1 MPSTDFLRPA
11 ATVLDLPT
19 TVLRPT
25 ALVLAVVMASACTG
39 DRTTADAPQSD
50 AASPD
55 AASPVRALVD
65 AQIREYLRL
74 DPEAATYYG
83 VPEEQAGGAY
93 SHRFKDYSPAGERA
107 KRQLVVEMLAEIDAV
122 PLDDLSDADRL
133 TIDFARS
140 QYESLAASS
149 DIEYGV
155 QQPLWRG
162 HDAYLVSQLS
172 GPHID
177 LPNIMAYQQGVVT
190 IEDAEDYLTR
200 LRAFGPTFDGVIE
213 KLAFDADLG
222 AGMPRVLLER
232 TLEGIDGVL
241 AIAPAEHDLVTSL
254 AEKLGE
260 AQLSEAEQ
268 SVVLEEA
275 EAAVGGVVLPAYERL
290 RAALA
295 LQLPDAREES
305 GVWALPQGEV
315 FYRHAVRQM
324 TGSDLGPDEI
334 HDIGLREVARIG
346 SEIDA
351 LLTAEGIG
359 DGTVGER
366 LTALSADP
374 AYFFPDT
381 EEGHA
386 EVLDLLRAQVAEI
399 QVRMPDYF
407 GILPP
412 QELEIR
418 AVPEVSEATAAGG
431 YYDVP
436 SLDGTRPGIYW
447 INFRDMTA
455 WPSWTL
461 ATLSYHEG
469 VPGHHHQLATAM
481 ALGELP
487 LLRQLA
493 ADNAFVEGWA
503 LYSEQLAMEMGLYE
517 GDPLGNV
524 GRLRDEL
531 FRAVRLVVDTGLHRK
546 RWTRERAI
554 DYMAATTGIAMS
566 DVVAEIERYMAWP
579 GQALGYKLGMIQI
592 LDLREAARASMGE
605 SFDLREFH
613 DVVLGAGMVPMDVL
627 RARVE
632 AWAAGGA

>member
-1 MPSTDFLRPA
+1 MPATPFHRPATVARRATPFHRPA
-11 ATVLDLPT
+11 AV
-19 TVLRPT
+19 RPAAVRSVAI
-25 ALVLAVVMASACTG
+25 ALITLISACTG
-39 DRTTADAPQSD
+39 DRPTASVDVS
-50 AASPD
+50 
-55 AASPVRALVD
+55 ALVD
-65 AQIREYLRL
+65 TQMRTLLRL
-74 DPEAATYYG
+74 LPEAGTYYG
-83 VPEEQAGGAY
+83 VPEDQAGGAY
-93 SHRFKDYSPAGERA
+93 GHRFGDYSPAGEQQ
-107 KRQLVVEMLAEIDAV
+107 KRQLVVELLAEVDAV
-122 PLDDLSDADRL
+122 PLDGLSDADRL
-133 TIDFARS
+133 TVDFARS
-140 QYESLAASS
+140 LYGATAASRG
-149 DIEYGV
+149 ITYGA

-162 HDAYLVSQLS
+162 HLPYLISQLS

-177 LPNIMAYQQGVVT
+177 IPNLMAYQQSVAT
-190 IEDAEDYLTR
+190 AAEAEDYLAR

-222 AGMPRVLLER
+222 VGMPRVLLER
-232 TLEGIDGVL
+232 TLEGLDGVL

-254 AEKLGE
+254 ANKLSGSDLSDPEQRAIVDE
-260 AQLSEAEQ
+260 AT
-268 SVVLEEA
+268 
-275 EAAVGGVVLPAYERL
+275 AAVSDVVLPAYERL

-295 LQLPDAREES
+295 LQLPDAREEA
-305 GVWALPQGEV
+305 GVWALPEGEV

-324 TGSDLGPDEI
+324 TGSELSPDEI
-334 HDIGLREVARIG
+334 HDLGLREVARIEG
-346 SEIDA
+346 EIDA
-351 LLTAEGIG
+351 LLTSEGITG
-359 DGTVGER
+359 GTVGER

-374 AYFFPDT
+374 AYHYPDT
-381 EEGHA
+381 EEGQA
-386 EVLDLLRAQVAEI
+386 EVLDLLRAQVAQI
-399 QVRMPDYF
+399 QERMPDYF

-412 QELEIR
+412 QELQIR
-418 AVPEVSEATAAGG
+418 GVPEVSEATAAAG

-481 ALGELP
+481 TLGELP
-487 LLRQLA
+487 LLRQIA

-503 LYSEQLAMEMGLYE
+503 LYAEQLAMEMGLYD

-554 DYMAATTGIAMS
+554 DYMAATTGTAMS

-579 GQALGYKLGMIQI
+579 GQALGYKVGMIQI
-592 LDLREAARASMGE
+592 LELREAARESMGE
-605 SFDLREFH
+605 SFDLRAFH

-627 RARVE
+627 RSRVE
-632 AWAAGGA
+632 AWAAGE